1 MAEQIFYFVA
11 GARFLGYKGVGTRG
25 GGVIFLR
32 IWQFLIKCTPPEI
45 KF

>member
-25 GGVIFLR
+25 GGGNFFENLAILN
-32 IWQFLIKCTPPEI
+32 KMYTS
-45 KF
+45 

>member
-25 GGVIFLR
+25 GGNFFENLAILN
-32 IWQFLIKCTPPEI
+32 KMYTS
-45 KF
+45 

>member
-25 GGVIFLR
+25 GVIFLR